1 MSDYSKKCGIDIVD
15 EYDKYTSYKC
25 NNRTIFSTSHYVRG
39 TGIMTSCSA
48 SSNSNY
54 EESYSIGSGIT
65 ELGDGCLSKNGIT
78 SISLPNTLTKIGSS
92 CFRYSKISSISIPE
106 SVREIGHNNFPSTL
120 TYITIPSQIEDFP
133 TDNLQE
139 CNNLPS
145 IEVDKNNTSYKSIEG
160 ILYNYDVTEI
170 LLCPRAKSGK
180 VIIPNTVKRIAEKC
194 FQGCTK
200 LTMIELPR
208 SIETIED
215 YAFSGLTLDRLVIP
229 NTVVSVGSG
238 CFANTVI
245 NKTFR
250 FPQGITEL
258 PSYCFRR
265 AIIPSTDFVKNV
277 KIIGDHCFDVR
288 RTNESLPEYLILS
301 KITHIGEFA
310 FDDEKKTKVIE
321 LPSSLSYIGDGAFN
335 STADDLKI
343 VCLSIVPFKLSNGA
357 FHGISDDAT
366 LYIPK
371 GTKVIYEN
379 TAPWST
385 FTNIE
390 EFELEKD
397 FCEDDKEISD
407 EHLYA
412 RLNSIANSIRNAD
425 RVYLKEI
432 LNDIALSYQYVDNDE
447 DYEVA
452 MELIKY
458 NRRFNPALIPDL
470 EKEICLDWT
479 NKYKLRFAG
488 TCIFDICSTP
498 IAMPIQDTNVYIE
511 HETIKELPMMGSNNI
526 GNLSIVQDMTGEVD
540 VHCTDIL
547 RHLQNELSIAE
558 RSIKVAVSWFTNY
571 ALFKQIKEF
580 AQKGLDIHLIIN
592 NDSVNNGGYC
602 LDFNELI
609 EAGVHL
615 SLVEYPHL
623 IHHKFC
629 IIDNKVV
636 INGSYNWTRFS
647 GNNYENI
654 MIFRNNDYVT
664 SSFNEE
670 FEKMLQKA
678 EHKDI
683 DAMPESVPQRPEYDR
698 NAFKQY
704 VTEELDAEA
713 RDTSEQRDKITAL
726 QKAAKLNPEYFE
738 KLNPKAKDS
747 LGEAFKVVE
756 QSVAM
761 TKDIAAMVEGKPMP
775 SVANPSTPVIES
787 SNQSSVNNS
796 TSSTASSSKKTITH
810 KKTITQPTVQP
821 VITKEEMAI
830 VEKIKATDLFMV
842 LDVSGSMRNTY
853 SSGHVYNI
861 TKKAVSAAL
870 AVSDTQEVSLWKFG
884 DTSSFVKN
892 IGVSN
897 LADINNV
904 SCSNSGTQ
912 LNTFV
917 SSANSAIKDN
927 SLVIIFTDDDGGSI
941 NAAVTGMKNR
951 AGVFWQIIV
960 YGSHNSITSAISGI
974 PNISLVSM
982 TDYASK
988 NDSEITQALL
998 KDYINWKK
1006 Q

>member
-1 MSDYSKKCGIDIVD
+1 MSDYSRKCGIDIVD
-15 EYDKYTSYKC
+15 EYDKYTSYKY

-48 SSNSNY
+48 SNSSNY

-120 TYITIPSQIEDFP
+120 TYITIPSQIDDFP

-145 IEVDKNNTSYKSIEG
+145 IGVDKNNTSYKSIEG

-229 NTVVSVGSG
+229 NTVVSVGTG

-258 PSYCFRR
+258 PSYCFER

-277 KIIGDHCFDVR
+277 EIIGDHCFDVR
-288 RTNESLPEYLILS
+288 TKNESLPEYLILP
-301 KITHIGEFA
+301 KIKHIGKFA

-321 LPSSLSYIGDGAFN
+321 LPSSLSYIGDWAFN

-357 FHGISDDAT
+357 FHGISDNAT

-390 EFELEKD
+390 EIELEKD

-498 IAMPIQDTNVYIE
+498 IAMPIQDTKVYIE
-511 HETIKELPMMGSNNI
+511 QETIKELPMMGSNNI
-526 GNLSIVQDMTGEVD
+526 GNLSIVQKMTGEVD

-713 RDTSEQRDKITAL
+713 RETSEQRDKITAL

-738 KLNPKAKDS
+738 KLNPKAKET

-775 SVANPSTPVIES
+775 SVAASSTHVSIES
-787 SNQSSVNNS
+787 SNQTSVSNS
-796 TSSTASSSKKTITH
+796 TSSTASSSTETV
-810 KKTITQPTVQP
+810 TQPTAQP
-821 VITKEEMAI
+821 VVTKEEKAI

-842 LDVSGSMRNTY
+842 LDVSGSMQNTY
-853 SSGHVYNI
+853 SAGHVYNI

-951 AGVFWQIIV
+951 ADVFWQIIV

>member
-15 EYDKYTSYKC
+15 EYDKYTSYRN

-48 SSNSNY
+48 SNSSNY

-120 TYITIPSQIEDFP
+120 TYITIPSQIDDFP

-145 IEVDKNNTSYKSIEG
+145 IGVDKNNTSYKSIEG

-229 NTVVSVGSG
+229 NTVVSVGTG

-258 PSYCFRR
+258 PSYCFER

-277 KIIGDHCFDVR
+277 EIIGDHCFDVR
-288 RTNESLPEYLILS
+288 TKNESLPEYLILP
-301 KITHIGEFA
+301 KIKHIGKYA

-321 LPSSLSYIGDGAFN
+321 LPSSLSYIGDWAFN

-343 VCLSIVPFKLSNGA
+343 VCLSIIPFKLSNGA

-397 FCEDDKEISD
+397 FCEDEKEISD

-432 LNDIALSYQYVDNDE
+432 LHDISLSYQYVDNDE

-488 TCIFDICSTP
+488 TCIFDISSTP
-498 IAMPIQDTNVYIE
+498 IAMPIQDTKVYIE
-511 HETIKELPMMGSNNI
+511 QETIKELPMMGSNNI

-540 VHCTDIL
+540 VHCNDIL

-609 EAGVHL
+609 EAGVHV

-678 EHKDI
+678 EHKEI

-713 RDTSEQRDKITAL
+713 RETSEQRDKITAL

-738 KLNPKAKDS
+738 KLNPKAKET

-775 SVANPSTPVIES
+775 SVEAPSTHVSKEP
-787 SNQSSVNNS
+787 SNQSSVCNS
-796 TSSTASSSKKTITH
+796 TFSTASSSTGTITH
-810 KKTITQPTVQP
+810 PTAQP
-821 VITKEEMAI
+821 VVTKEEKAI

-842 LDVSGSMRNTY
+842 LDVSGSMKNTY
-853 SSGHVYNI
+853 SAGHVYNI

-951 AGVFWQIIV
+951 ADVFWQIIV

>member
-1 MSDYSKKCGIDIVD
+1 MSDYSRKCGIDIVD
-15 EYDKYTSYKC
+15 EYDKYTSYKY

-48 SSNSNY
+48 SNSSNY

-120 TYITIPSQIEDFP
+120 TYITIPSQIDDFP

-145 IEVDKNNTSYKSIEG
+145 IGVDKNNTSYKSIEG

-229 NTVVSVGSG
+229 NTVVSVGTG

-258 PSYCFRR
+258 PSYCFER

-277 KIIGDHCFDVR
+277 EIIGDHCFDVR
-288 RTNESLPEYLILS
+288 TKNESLPEYLILP
-301 KITHIGEFA
+301 KIKHIGKFA

-321 LPSSLSYIGDGAFN
+321 LPSSLSYIGDWAFN

-357 FHGISDDAT
+357 FHGISDNAT

-498 IAMPIQDTNVYIE
+498 IAMPIQDTKVYIE
-511 HETIKELPMMGSNNI
+511 QETIKELPMMGSNNI
-526 GNLSIVQDMTGEVD
+526 GNLSIVQKMTGEVD

-713 RDTSEQRDKITAL
+713 RETSEQRDKITAL

-738 KLNPKAKDS
+738 KLNPKAKET

-775 SVANPSTPVIES
+775 SVAASSTHVSIES
-787 SNQSSVNNS
+787 SNQTSVSNS
-796 TSSTASSSKKTITH
+796 TSSTASSSTETV
-810 KKTITQPTVQP
+810 TQPTAQP
-821 VITKEEMAI
+821 VVTKEEKAI

-842 LDVSGSMRNTY
+842 LDVSGSMQNTY
-853 SSGHVYNI
+853 SAGHVYNI

-951 AGVFWQIIV
+951 ADVFWQIIV

>member
-1 MSDYSKKCGIDIVD
+1 MIEFAK
-15 EYDKYTSYKC
+15 
-25 NNRTIFSTSHYVRG
+25 
-39 TGIMTSCSA
+39 
-48 SSNSNY
+48 
-54 EESYSIGSGIT
+54 
-65 ELGDGCLSKNGIT
+65 
-78 SISLPNTLTKIGSS
+78 P
-92 CFRYSKISSISIPE
+92 SSIE
-106 SVREIGHNNFPSTL
+106 YIG
-120 TYITIPSQIEDFP
+120 
-133 TDNLQE
+133 
-139 CNNLPS
+139 
-145 IEVDKNNTSYKSIEG
+145 
-160 ILYNYDVTEI
+160 
-170 LLCPRAKSGK
+170 
-180 VIIPNTVKRIAEKC
+180 
-194 FQGCTK
+194 
-200 LTMIELPR
+200 
-208 SIETIED
+208 D

-229 NTVVSVGSG
+229 NSVKTIGVG
-238 CFANTVI
+238 CFANTII
-245 NKTFR
+245 NKIFR

-258 PSYCFRR
+258 PSNCFEK
-265 AIIPSTDFVKNV
+265 AIIPSTDFINNV
-277 KIIGDHCFDVR
+277 EVIGDYCFEVR
-288 RTNESLPEYLILS
+288 TKQESLPEYLILP
-301 KITHIGEFA
+301 KIKNIGKFA
-310 FDDEKKTKVIE
+310 FDDEKNTKVIE
-321 LPSSLSYIGDGAFN
+321 LPSSLTYIGDCAFN
-335 STADDLKI
+335 STGNELKI
-343 VCLSIVPFKLSNGA
+343 ICLSMVPFKLSNGA
-357 FHGISDDAT
+357 FHGISDNAS
-366 LYIPK
+366 LFIPK
-371 GTKVIYEN
+371 GTKIIYEN

-385 FTNIE
+385 FTNIVEFDLDKDICDE
-390 EFELEKD
+390 E
-397 FCEDDKEISD
+397 KEITD

-412 RLNSIANSIRNAD
+412 RLNSISNSIRNAD
-425 RVYLKEI
+425 RFYLKEI
-432 LNDIALSYQYVDNDE
+432 LHDIALSYQYVDNDE

-470 EKEICLDWT
+470 EKEICVDWT
-479 NKYKLRFAG
+479 NKYKLRFAS

-498 IAMPIQDTNVYIE
+498 ISMPIQDTKVYIE
-511 HETIKELPMMGSNNI
+511 QDAIKELPMMGSNNI
-526 GNLSIVQDMTGEVD
+526 GNLNIVQDMTGEVD

-558 RSIKVAVSWFTNY
+558 SSIKVAVSWFTNY

-654 MIFRNNDYVT
+654 MIFRNNNYVT

-678 EHKDI
+678 EHKDVNS
-683 DAMPESVPQRPEYDR
+683 MPESVPQRPEYDR

-713 RDTSEQRDKITAL
+713 RETSEQRDKITAL
-726 QKAAKLNPEYFE
+726 QKAANLNPEYFE
-738 KLNPKAKDS
+738 KLNPKAKET

-756 QSVAM
+756 QSETM
-761 TKDIAAMVEGKPMP
+761 KKDIAAMVEGKPMP
-775 SVANPSTPVIES
+775 SVAAASTPVVTNS
-787 SNQSSVNNS
+787 TNQSSINNQA
-796 TSSTASSSKKTITH
+796 SSTTPSAPKTIN
-810 KKTITQPTVQP
+810 KPIMQP
-821 VITKEEMAI
+821 VVTKEEKAI
-830 VEKIKATDLFMV
+830 VEKIKASDLFMV
-842 LDVSGSMRNTY
+842 LDVSGSMRETY
-853 SSGHVYNI
+853 NAGHVYNI

-884 DTSSFVKN
+884 NSSSFVKN

-904 SCSNSGTQ
+904 CCSNSGTK

-917 SSANSAIKDN
+917 SNANNAIKDN

-941 NAAVTGMKNR
+941 NAAVNGMKNR
-951 AGVFWQIIV
+951 TDVFWQIIV
-960 YGSHNSITSAISGI
+960 YGSHSSITSAISGI

-982 TDYASK
+982 TDYTSK

-998 KDYINWKK
+998 KDYIDWKR
-1006 Q
+1006 

>member
-1 MSDYSKKCGIDIVD
+1 MSDYSNKCGIDIVD
-15 EYDKYTSYKC
+15 EYNKYTSYKC
-25 NNRTIFSTSHYVRG
+25 NNITIFSTRHYVRG

-48 SSNSNY
+48 SNSSNY
-54 EESYSIGSGIT
+54 EESYSIGYGIT

-92 CFRYSKISSISIPE
+92 CFRCSKISSISIPE

-120 TYITIPSQIEDFP
+120 TYITIPSQIDDFP

-139 CNNLPS
+139 CNNLSS
-145 IEVDKNNTSYKSIEG
+145 IGVDKNNTSYKSIEG

-208 SIETIED
+208 SIEIIED

-258 PSYCFRR
+258 PSYCFER

-288 RTNESLPEYLILS
+288 RTNESLPEYLILP
-301 KITHIGEFA
+301 KIKHIGEFA
-310 FDDEKKTKVIE
+310 FDAEKKTKVIE

-357 FHGISDDAT
+357 FHGISDNAT

-511 HETIKELPMMGSNNI
+511 QETIKELPMMGSNNI

-713 RDTSEQRDKITAL
+713 RETSEQRDKITAL

-738 KLNPKAKDS
+738 KLNPKAKET

-775 SVANPSTPVIES
+775 SVAAPSTHVSIES
-787 SNQSSVNNS
+787 SNQSSVSNS
-796 TSSTASSSKKTITH
+796 TSSTASSSTETV
-810 KKTITQPTVQP
+810 TQPTAQP
-821 VITKEEMAI
+821 VVTKEEKAI

-842 LDVSGSMRNTY
+842 LDVSGSMQNTY
-853 SSGHVYNI
+853 SAGHVYNI
-861 TKKAVSAAL
+861 TKKTVSAAL

-904 SCSNSGTQ
+904 SCLNSGTQ

-927 SLVIIFTDDDGGSI
+927 SLVIIFTDDDGDSI

-951 AGVFWQIIV
+951 ADVFWQIIV
-960 YGSHNSITSAISGI
+960 YGSHNRITSAISGI

>member
-1 MSDYSKKCGIDIVD
+1 MSDYSRKCGIDIVD
-15 EYDKYTSYKC
+15 EYDKHTSYKS
-25 NNRTIFSTSHYVRG
+25 NNRTVYSTNHYVRG
-39 TGIMTSCSA
+39 NGVMTSCSA
-48 SSNSNY
+48 SNSSSY
-54 EESYSIGSGIT
+54 EEYYSIGSGIT
-65 ELGDGCLSKNGIT
+65 ELGDSCLSKSGIN

-92 CFRYSKISSISIPE
+92 CFRYSRISSISIPE

-120 TYITIPSQIEDFP
+120 TSITIPSKIEDFP

-139 CNNLPS
+139 CNNLSS
-145 IEVDKNNTSYKSIEG
+145 IGVNENNTSYKSIEG
-160 ILYNYDVTEI
+160 ILYNYDITEI

-208 SIETIED
+208 SIESIED

-229 NTVVSVGSG
+229 NTVKSIGTG
-238 CFANTVI
+238 CFANTII

-258 PSYCFRR
+258 PSHCFER
-265 AIIPSTDFVKNV
+265 AIIPTTDFVKNV
-277 KIIGDHCFDVR
+277 EIIGDHCFDVR
-288 RTNESLPEYLILS
+288 TKGESLPEYLNLP
-301 KITHIGEFA
+301 KIRYIGEFA

-321 LPSSLSYIGDGAFN
+321 LPSSLAFIGDYAFN

-357 FHGISDDAT
+357 FHGISDNAT

-379 TAPWST
+379 AAPWST
-385 FTNIE
+385 FTKIE
-390 EFELEKD
+390 EFDLDKD
-397 FCEDDKEISD
+397 FCEDGKDISD

-432 LNDIALSYQYVDNDE
+432 LHDIALSYQYVDNDE
-447 DYEVA
+447 DYDVA

-458 NRRFNPALIPDL
+458 NRRFNPALVPEL
-470 EKEICLDWT
+470 EKEICVDWI

-498 IAMPIQDTNVYIE
+498 IAMPIQNTKVYIE
-511 HETIKELPMMGSNNI
+511 QEAIKELPMMGSSNI
-526 GNLSIVQDMTGEVD
+526 GNLNIVQDMTGEVD
-540 VHCTDIL
+540 VHCTDLL

-558 RSIKVAVSWFTNY
+558 SSIKVAVSWFTNY

-678 EHKDI
+678 EHKDV

-713 RDTSEQRDKITAL
+713 RETSEQRDKITAL

-738 KLNPKAKDS
+738 KLNPKAKET
-747 LGEAFKVVE
+747 LGEAFIVVE
-756 QSVAM
+756 QSVTM
-761 TKDIAAMVEGKPMP
+761 TKDIAAMVEGNPMP
-775 SVANPSTPVIES
+775 SIVTPTTPVSSAPTASSKVSTPT
-787 SNQSSVNNS
+787 S
-796 TSSTASSSKKTITH
+796 TSSSSTAKVVA
-810 KKTITQPTVQP
+810 QPTVKP
-821 VITKEEMAI
+821 VVTKEEKAI
-830 VEKIKATDLFMV
+830 VEKIKASDLFMV
-842 LDVSGSMRNTY
+842 LDVSGSMQGTY
-853 SSGHVYNI
+853 SAGHVYNI
-861 TKKAVSAAL
+861 TKRAVSAAL

-884 DTSSFVKN
+884 DSSSFVKN

-904 SCSNSGTQ
+904 SCTTSGTK

-917 SSANSAIKDN
+917 SSANSAIKGN

-941 NAAVTGMKNR
+941 KAAVSGMKNR
-951 AGVFWQIIV
+951 TDVFWQIIV
-960 YGSHNSITSAISGI
+960 YGSHSSITSAISGI

-988 NDSEITQALL
+988 NESEITQALL
-998 KDYINWKK
+998 KDYIN
-1006 Q
+1006 

>member
-1 MSDYSKKCGIDIVD
+1 MSDYNRNCGPNAID
-15 EYDKYTSYKC
+15 EYDNATRYSDNTYS
-25 NNRTIFSTSHYVRG
+25 RTHWVRG
-39 TGIMTSCSA
+39 TGAMTSNNA
-48 SSNSNY
+48 SGSRNY
-54 EESYSIGSGIT
+54 YESYRICSGIS
-65 ELGDGCLSKNGIT
+65 ELGDSCLSRY
-78 SISLPNTLTKIGSS
+78 SIDSVSLPTTLIKIGSS
-92 CFRYSKISSISIPE
+92 CFRSSRITSISLPDSLE
-106 SVREIGHNNFPSTL
+106 EIGHNNFPSTL
-120 TYITIPSQIEDFP
+120 TSITIPSQIKDFP

-139 CNNLPS
+139 CTNLPS
-145 IEVDKNNTSYKSIEG
+145 IGVDKNNNSYKSIGG
-160 ILYNYDVTEI
+160 ILYNYEVTEI

-180 VIIPNTVKRIAEKC
+180 VIIPNTVTRIAEKC

-208 SIETIED
+208 SIETIGD

-229 NTVVSVGSG
+229 NSVKSIGIG

-258 PSYCFRR
+258 SSNCFER
-265 AIIPSTDFVKNV
+265 AIIPSTDFIKNV
-277 KIIGDHCFDVR
+277 EVIGDNCFNVR
-288 RTNESLPEYLILS
+288 SKNESLPEYLILP
-301 KITHIGEFA
+301 KIKHIGEFA
-310 FDDEKKTKVIE
+310 FDDEKKTKVFE
-321 LPSSLSYIGDGAFN
+321 LPSSLTFIGDCAFN

-343 VCLSIVPFKLSNGA
+343 ICLSIVPFKLSNGA
-357 FHGISDDAT
+357 FHGISDNAS
-366 LYIPK
+366 LFIPK
-371 GTKVIYEN
+371 GTKIIYEN

-385 FTNIE
+385 FTNIVEFDLDKDICDE
-390 EFELEKD
+390 E
-397 FCEDDKEISD
+397 KEITD

-425 RVYLKEI
+425 RFYLKEI
-432 LNDIALSYQYVDNDE
+432 LHDVALSYQYVDNDE

-470 EKEICLDWT
+470 ETEICVDWK
-479 NKYKLRFAG
+479 NKYKLRFAS

-498 IAMPIQDTNVYIE
+498 ISMPIQDTKVYIE
-511 HETIKELPMMGSNNI
+511 QETIKELPMMGSNNI
-526 GNLSIVQDMTGEVD
+526 GNLNIVQNMTGGVD

-571 ALFKQIKEF
+571 ALFKQIKEH
-580 AQKGLDIHLIIN
+580 AQKGLDIQLIIN

-609 EAGVHL
+609 NAGVRI

-629 IIDNKVV
+629 IIDNRVV

-654 MIFRNNDYVT
+654 IIFRDNDYVT

-683 DAMPESVPQRPEYDR
+683 NTMPECVPPRPEYDR

-713 RDTSEQRDKITAL
+713 RETSEQRDKITAL

-738 KLNPKAKDS
+738 KLNPNAKET
-747 LGEAFKVVE
+747 LVEAFKVVE
-756 QSVAM
+756 QSVTM
-761 TKDIAAMVEGKPMP
+761 TKDIAAMVEGKPLP
-775 SVANPSTPVIES
+775 SVVALSQTDS
-787 SNQSSVNNS
+787 ASNATQNS
-796 TSSTASSSKKTITH
+796 TNNQTVTSASTTTKVAVQSTA
-810 KKTITQPTVQP
+810 QP
-821 VITKEEMAI
+821 VVTKEEKAI
-830 VEKIKATDLFMV
+830 VEKIKASDLFMV
-842 LDVSGSMRNTY
+842 LDVSGSMQGTY
-853 SSGHVYNI
+853 SAGHVYNI

-884 DTSSFVKN
+884 DSSSFVKN
-892 IGVSN
+892 IGVAN
-897 LADINNV
+897 LSDINDV
-904 SCSNSGTQ
+904 KCSNSGTE
-912 LNTFV
+912 LAKFV
-917 SSANSAIKDN
+917 TNANSSIKDN

-941 NAAVTGMKNR
+941 NGAIGGMKNR
-951 AGVFWQIIV
+951 TDVFWQIIV
-960 YGSHNSITSAISGI
+960 YGSHNSISSAISGI

-988 NDSEITQALL
+988 GESEINQALL

-1006 Q
+1006 

>member
-1 MSDYSKKCGIDIVD
+1 MADYSRSCGIDIVD
-15 EYDKYTSYKC
+15 EYDKYTSYTS
-25 NNRTIFSTSHYVRG
+25 NNSTIRSTSHYVRG
-39 TGIMTSCSA
+39 KGVMTSCNA
-48 SSNSNY
+48 SNYSNY
-54 EESYSIGSGIT
+54 EEYYSIGFGVT
-65 ELGDGCLSKNGIT
+65 ELGDGCLSKAGINSISLPNSLVKIGSSCFKNSRIT
-78 SISLPNTLTKIGSS
+78 SISLPDSLM
-92 CFRYSKISSISIPE
+92 
-106 SVREIGHNNFPSTL
+106 EIGHTNFPSCL
-120 TYITIPSQIEDFP
+120 TSITIPSKIKVFP
-133 TDNLQE
+133 TDNLQD
-139 CNNLPS
+139 CSNLSS
-145 IEVDKNNTSYKSIEG
+145 IGVDKNNSSFKSIDG
-160 ILYNYDVTEI
+160 ILYNYDVTEV

-180 VIIPNTVKRIAEKC
+180 VIIQNTVIRIAEKC
-194 FQGCTK
+194 FQGCKK
-200 LTMIELPR
+200 LTMVELPR
-208 SIETIED
+208 SIESIGD

-229 NTVVSVGSG
+229 NSVASIGIG
-238 CFANTVI
+238 CFANTI
-245 NKTFR
+245 IKKTFR
-250 FPQGITEL
+250 FPQVITEL
-258 PSYCFRR
+258 PPYCFQK
-265 AIIPSTDFVKNV
+265 AVIPSVDFLKC
-277 KIIGDHCFDVR
+277 IESIGEHCFDVR
-288 RTNESLPEYLILS
+288 SQNESLPTYLNLP
-301 KITHIGEFA
+301 KIKHIGRFA

-321 LPSSLSYIGDGAFN
+321 LPSSLSYIGDNAFN

-343 VCLSIVPFKLSNGA
+343 ICLSIVPFKLPDSA
-357 FHGISDDAT
+357 FLGMSDKAT
-366 LYIPK
+366 LFVPK
-371 GTKVIYEN
+371 GTKTIFEN
-379 TAPWST
+379 TVPWST

-390 EFELEKD
+390 EFDLDKD
-397 FCEDDKEISD
+397 FSDEEKEITD
-407 EHLYA
+407 EQLYA

-425 RVYLKEI
+425 RVYVKEI
-432 LNDIALSYQYVDNDE
+432 LHDISLSYQYVDNDE

-458 NRRFNPALIPDL
+458 NRRFVPALIPEL
-470 EKEICLDWT
+470 EKEICVDWT
-479 NKYKLRFAG
+479 NKYKLRFAS

-498 IAMPIQDTNVYIE
+498 IAMPIQDTKVYLEQDAIN
-511 HETIKELPMMGSNNI
+511 ELPMMGGNNI
-526 GNLSIVQDMTGEVD
+526 SNLSIVQDMTEEID
-540 VHCTDIL
+540 VHCSDIL

-558 RSIKVAVSWFTNY
+558 SSIKVAVSWFTNY
-571 ALFKQIKEF
+571 ALFKQIKEL

-609 EAGVHL
+609 EAGTHL

-670 FEKMLQKA
+670 FEQMLQKA
-678 EHKDI
+678 EHKDV

-713 RDTSEQRDKITAL
+713 RETSEQRDKITAL

-738 KLNPKAKDS
+738 KLNPKAKET
-747 LGEAFKVVE
+747 LGEAFMVVE
-756 QSVAM
+756 QSVTM

-775 SVANPSTPVIES
+775 SIVTPTTPVSSAPTASSKVSTPT
-787 SNQSSVNNS
+787 S
-796 TSSTASSSKKTITH
+796 TSSSSTAKVVA
-810 KKTITQPTVQP
+810 QPTVKP
-821 VITKEEMAI
+821 VVTKEEKAI
-830 VEKIKATDLFMV
+830 VEKIKASDLFMV
-842 LDVSGSMRNTY
+842 LDVSGSMQGTY
-853 SSGHVYNI
+853 SAGHVYNI
-861 TKKAVSAAL
+861 TKRAVSAAL

-884 DTSSFVKN
+884 DSSSFVKN

-904 SCSNSGTQ
+904 SCTTSGTK

-917 SSANSAIKDN
+917 SSANSAIKSN

-941 NAAVTGMKNR
+941 KAAVSGMKNR
-951 AGVFWQIIV
+951 TDVFWQIIV
-960 YGSHNSITSAISGI
+960 YGSHSSITSAISGI

-988 NDSEITQALL
+988 NESEITQALL

-1006 Q
+1006 QLK

>member
-15 EYDKYTSYKC
+15 EYDKYTSYKY
-25 NNRTIFSTSHYVRG
+25 NNRTIFSTSHYVHG

-48 SSNSNY
+48 SNSSNY
-54 EESYSIGSGIT
+54 EESYSIGYGIT

-120 TYITIPSQIEDFP
+120 TSITIPSQIDDFP

-145 IEVDKNNTSYKSIEG
+145 IGVDKNNTSYKSIEG

-215 YAFSGLTLDRLVIP
+215 YAFSGLKLDRLVIP
-229 NTVVSVGSG
+229 NTVVSVGTG

-258 PSYCFRR
+258 PSYCFER

-277 KIIGDHCFDVR
+277 EIIGDHCFDVR
-288 RTNESLPEYLILS
+288 TKVESLPEYLILP
-301 KITHIGEFA
+301 KIKHIGKFA

-321 LPSSLSYIGDGAFN
+321 LPSSLSYIGDWAFN

-432 LNDIALSYQYVDNDE
+432 LHDIALSYQYVDNDE

-498 IAMPIQDTNVYIE
+498 ISMPIQDTKVFIE
-511 HETIKELPMMGSNNI
+511 QETIKELPMMGSNNI

-670 FEKMLQKA
+670 FENMLQKA

-713 RDTSEQRDKITAL
+713 RETSEQRDKITAL
-726 QKAAKLNPEYFE
+726 QKAAKLNLEYFE
-738 KLNPKAKDS
+738 KLNPKAKET

-775 SVANPSTPVIES
+775 SVAAPSTHVSIES
-787 SNQSSVNNS
+787 SNQSSVSNS
-796 TSSTASSSKKTITH
+796 TSSTASSSTETV
-810 KKTITQPTVQP
+810 TQPIAQP
-821 VITKEEMAI
+821 VVTKEEKAI

-853 SSGHVYNI
+853 SAGHVYNI
-861 TKKAVSAAL
+861 TKKTVSAAL

-951 AGVFWQIIV
+951 ADVFWQIIV

>member
-1 MSDYSKKCGIDIVD
+1 MSDYSRKCGIDIVD
-15 EYDKYTSYKC
+15 EYDKHTSYKS
-25 NNRTIFSTSHYVRG
+25 NNRTVYSTIHYVRG
-39 TGIMTSCSA
+39 NGVMTSCSA
-48 SSNSNY
+48 SNSSSY
-54 EESYSIGSGIT
+54 EEYYSIGSGIT
-65 ELGDGCLSKNGIT
+65 ELGDSCLSKSGIN

-92 CFRYSKISSISIPE
+92 CFRYSRISSISIPE

-120 TYITIPSQIEDFP
+120 TSITIPSKIEDFP

-139 CNNLPS
+139 CNNLSS
-145 IEVDKNNTSYKSIEG
+145 IGVNENNTSYKSIEG
-160 ILYNYDVTEI
+160 ILYNYDITEI

-208 SIETIED
+208 SIESIED

-229 NTVVSVGSG
+229 NTVKSIGTG
-238 CFANTVI
+238 CFANTII

-258 PSYCFRR
+258 PSHCFER
-265 AIIPSTDFVKNV
+265 AIIPTTDFVKNV
-277 KIIGDHCFDVR
+277 EIIGDHCFDVR
-288 RTNESLPEYLILS
+288 TKDESLPEYLNLP
-301 KITHIGEFA
+301 KIRYIGEFA

-321 LPSSLSYIGDGAFN
+321 LPSSLAFIGDYAFN

-357 FHGISDDAT
+357 FHGISDNAT

-379 TAPWST
+379 AAPWST
-385 FTNIE
+385 FTKIE
-390 EFELEKD
+390 EFDLDKD
-397 FCEDDKEISD
+397 FCEDGKDISD

-432 LNDIALSYQYVDNDE
+432 LHDIALSYQYVDNDE
-447 DYEVA
+447 DYDVA

-458 NRRFNPALIPDL
+458 NRRFNPALVPEL
-470 EKEICLDWT
+470 EKEICVDWI

-498 IAMPIQDTNVYIE
+498 IAMPIQNTKVYIE
-511 HETIKELPMMGSNNI
+511 QDAIKELPMMGSSNI
-526 GNLSIVQDMTGEVD
+526 GNLNIVQDMTGEVD
-540 VHCTDIL
+540 VHCTDLL

-558 RSIKVAVSWFTNY
+558 SSIKVAVSWFTNY

-678 EHKDI
+678 EHKDV

-713 RDTSEQRDKITAL
+713 RETSEQRDKITAL

-738 KLNPKAKDS
+738 KLNPKAKET
-747 LGEAFKVVE
+747 LGEAFIVVE
-756 QSVAM
+756 QSVTM

-775 SVANPSTPVIES
+775 SIVTPTTPVSSAPTASSKVSTPT
-787 SNQSSVNNS
+787 S
-796 TSSTASSSKKTITH
+796 TSSSSTAKVVA
-810 KKTITQPTVQP
+810 QPTVKP
-821 VITKEEMAI
+821 VVTKEEKAI
-830 VEKIKATDLFMV
+830 VEKIKASDLFMV
-842 LDVSGSMRNTY
+842 LDVSGSMQGTY
-853 SSGHVYNI
+853 SAGHVYNI
-861 TKKAVSAAL
+861 TKRAVSAAL

-884 DTSSFVKN
+884 DSSSFVKN

-904 SCSNSGTQ
+904 SCTTSGTK

-917 SSANSAIKDN
+917 SSANSAIKGN

-941 NAAVTGMKNR
+941 KAAVSGMKNR
-951 AGVFWQIIV
+951 TDVFWQIIV
-960 YGSHNSITSAISGI
+960 YGSHSSITSAISGI

-988 NDSEITQALL
+988 NESEITQALL

-1006 Q
+1006 QLK

>member
-1 MSDYSKKCGIDIVD
+1 MSDYSRKCGIDIVD
-15 EYDKYTSYKC
+15 EYDKHTSYKS
-25 NNRTIFSTSHYVRG
+25 NNRTVYFTNHYVRG
-39 TGIMTSCSA
+39 NGVMTSCSA
-48 SSNSNY
+48 SNSSSY
-54 EESYSIGSGIT
+54 EEYYSIGSGIT
-65 ELGDGCLSKNGIT
+65 ELGDSCLSKSGIN

-92 CFRYSKISSISIPE
+92 CFRYSRISSISIPE

-120 TYITIPSQIEDFP
+120 TSITIPSKIEDFP

-139 CNNLPS
+139 CNNLSS
-145 IEVDKNNTSYKSIEG
+145 IGVNENNTSYKSIEG
-160 ILYNYDVTEI
+160 ILYNYDITEI

-208 SIETIED
+208 SIESIED

-229 NTVVSVGSG
+229 NTVKSIGTG
-238 CFANTVI
+238 CFANTII

-258 PSYCFRR
+258 PSHCFER
-265 AIIPSTDFVKNV
+265 AIIPTTDFVKNV
-277 KIIGDHCFDVR
+277 EIIGDHCFDVR
-288 RTNESLPEYLILS
+288 TKDESLPEYLNLP
-301 KITHIGEFA
+301 KIRYIGEFA

-321 LPSSLSYIGDGAFN
+321 LPSSLAFIGDYAFN

-357 FHGISDDAT
+357 FHGISDNAT

-379 TAPWST
+379 AAPWST
-385 FTNIE
+385 FTKIE
-390 EFELEKD
+390 EFDLDKD
-397 FCEDDKEISD
+397 FCEDGKDISD

-432 LNDIALSYQYVDNDE
+432 LHDIALSYQYVDNDE
-447 DYEVA
+447 DYDVA

-458 NRRFNPALIPDL
+458 NRRFNPALVPEL
-470 EKEICLDWT
+470 EKEICVDWI

-498 IAMPIQDTNVYIE
+498 IAMPIQNTKVYIE
-511 HETIKELPMMGSNNI
+511 QEAIKELPMMGSSNI
-526 GNLSIVQDMTGEVD
+526 GNLNIVQDMTGEVD
-540 VHCTDIL
+540 VHCTDLL

-558 RSIKVAVSWFTNY
+558 SSIKVAVSWFTNY

-678 EHKDI
+678 EHKDV

-713 RDTSEQRDKITAL
+713 RETSEQRDKITAL

-738 KLNPKAKDS
+738 KLNPKAKET
-747 LGEAFKVVE
+747 LGEAFIVVE
-756 QSVAM
+756 QSVTM

-775 SVANPSTPVIES
+775 SIVTPTTPVSSAPTASSKVSTPT
-787 SNQSSVNNS
+787 S
-796 TSSTASSSKKTITH
+796 TSSSSTAKVVA
-810 KKTITQPTVQP
+810 QPTVKP
-821 VITKEEMAI
+821 VVTKEEKAI
-830 VEKIKATDLFMV
+830 VEKIKASDLFMV
-842 LDVSGSMRNTY
+842 LDVSGSMQGTY
-853 SSGHVYNI
+853 SAGHVYNI
-861 TKKAVSAAL
+861 TKRAVSAAL

-884 DTSSFVKN
+884 DSSSFVKN

-904 SCSNSGTQ
+904 SCTTSGTK

-917 SSANSAIKDN
+917 SSANSAIKGN

-941 NAAVTGMKNR
+941 KAAVSGMKNR
-951 AGVFWQIIV
+951 TDVFWQIIV
-960 YGSHNSITSAISGI
+960 YGSHSSITSAISGI

-988 NDSEITQALL
+988 NESEITQALL

-1006 Q
+1006 QLK

>member
-1 MSDYSKKCGIDIVD
+1 MAYKYSDNCGPSASDNYEDWSRIRN
-15 EYDKYTSYKC
+15 TSNDLRYHK
-25 NNRTIFSTSHYVRG
+25 I
-39 TGIMTSCSA
+39 TGSGVVTTCSA
-48 SSNSNY
+48 YDTYPSWICRYHSMD
-54 EESYSIGSGIT
+54 SGIT
-65 ELGDGCLSKNGIT
+65 ELADECFNKASVETMSLSSCLV
-78 SISLPNTLTKIGSS
+78 KIGNK
-92 CFRYSKISSISIPE
+92 CFQKTNITDIRLPE
-106 SVREIGHNNFPSTL
+106 SLESIGHNNFPKTL
-120 TYITIPSQIEDFP
+120 KSINIPSKIQEFP
-133 TDNLQE
+133 LDNLKL
-139 CNNLPS
+139 CDALDS
-145 IEVDKNNTSYKSIEG
+145 ITVSKDNKWYKTIDG
-160 ILYNYDVTEI
+160 ILYNYDHTEI
-170 LLCPRAKSGK
+170 LFCPRTKSGK
-180 VIIPNTVKRIAEKC
+180 VIIPNSVKRIAERC
-194 FQGCTK
+194 FQNCNNISM
-200 LTMIELPR
+200 LELPR
-208 SIETIED
+208 SIESIGD
-215 YAFSGLTLDRLVIP
+215 YALSGITLDRLVVP
-229 NTVVSVGSG
+229 NTVKSIGIG
-238 CFANTVI
+238 CFANSVI

-250 FPQGITEL
+250 FPQTISEL
-258 PSYCFRR
+258 PSFCFQK
-265 AIIPSTDFVKNV
+265 AILPSVDFLKYAE
-277 KIIGDHCFDVR
+277 IIGDYCFDVKSKK
-288 RTNESLPEYLILS
+288 ESLPEFLNLPRV
-301 KITHIGEFA
+301 KHIGDYA
-310 FDDEKKTKVIE
+310 FYNERKTKVFE
-321 LPSSLSYIGDGAFN
+321 LPSSLTYIGDSAFN

-343 VCLSIVPFKLSNGA
+343 VCLSIVPFKLLDGS
-357 FHGISDDAT
+357 FHGLSNNAT
-366 LYIPK
+366 LYVPK

-379 TAPWST
+379 TVPWST

-432 LNDIALSYQYVDNDE
+432 LHDIALSYQYVDNDE

-470 EKEICLDWT
+470 EKAICLDWT
-479 NKYKLRFAG
+479 NKYKLRFAE

-498 IAMPIQDTNVYIE
+498 IAVPIQDTKVYIE
-511 HETIKELPMMGSNNI
+511 QETLKGLPMMSSNNI
-526 GNLSIVQDMTGEVD
+526 GNLSIVQNMTAEVD
-540 VHCTDIL
+540 VHYTDIL

-580 AQKGLDIHLIIN
+580 AQKGLDIQLIIN

-609 EAGVHL
+609 EVGVHI

-654 MIFRNNDYVT
+654 MIFRNNEYVT

-713 RDTSEQRDKITAL
+713 RETSEQRDKITAL

-738 KLNPKAKDS
+738 KLNPKAKET

-756 QSVAM
+756 QSIAM
-761 TKDIAAMVEGKPMP
+761 TKDIAAMVEGKPIP
-775 SVANPSTPVIES
+775 SVATPSRPVIES

-796 TSSTASSSKKTITH
+796 TSSTASSSKKTIT
-810 KKTITQPTVQP
+810 QPTVQP
-821 VITKEEMAI
+821 VITKEEKAI

-842 LDVSGSMRNTY
+842 LDVSGSMQNTY
-853 SSGHVYNI
+853 SAGHVYNI

-892 IGVSN
+892 ISVSN

-951 AGVFWQIIV
+951 EDVFWQIIV

-1006 Q
+1006 R

>member
-1 MSDYSKKCGIDIVD
+1 MSDYSRKCGIDIVD
-15 EYDKYTSYKC
+15 EYDKHTSYKS
-25 NNRTIFSTSHYVRG
+25 NNRTVYSTNHYVRG
-39 TGIMTSCSA
+39 NGVMTSCSA
-48 SSNSNY
+48 SNSSSY
-54 EESYSIGSGIT
+54 EEYYSIGSGIT
-65 ELGDGCLSKNGIT
+65 ELGDSCLSKSGIN

-92 CFRYSKISSISIPE
+92 CFRYSRISSISIPE

-120 TYITIPSQIEDFP
+120 TSITIPSKIEDFP

-139 CNNLPS
+139 CNNLSS
-145 IEVDKNNTSYKSIEG
+145 IGVNENNTSYKSIEG
-160 ILYNYDVTEI
+160 ILYNYDITEI

-208 SIETIED
+208 SIESIED

-229 NTVVSVGSG
+229 NTVKSIGTG
-238 CFANTVI
+238 CFANTII

-258 PSYCFRR
+258 PSHCFER
-265 AIIPSTDFVKNV
+265 AIIPTTDFVKNV
-277 KIIGDHCFDVR
+277 EIIGDHCFDVR
-288 RTNESLPEYLILS
+288 TKDESLPEYLNLP
-301 KITHIGEFA
+301 KIRYIGEFA

-321 LPSSLSYIGDGAFN
+321 LPSSLAFIGDYAFN

-357 FHGISDDAT
+357 FHGISDNAT

-379 TAPWST
+379 AAPWST
-385 FTNIE
+385 FTKIE
-390 EFELEKD
+390 EFDLDKD
-397 FCEDDKEISD
+397 FCEDGKDISD

-432 LNDIALSYQYVDNDE
+432 LHDIALSYQYVDNDE
-447 DYEVA
+447 DYDVA

-458 NRRFNPALIPDL
+458 NRRFNPALVPEL
-470 EKEICLDWT
+470 EKEICVDWI

-498 IAMPIQDTNVYIE
+498 IAMPIQNTKVYIE
-511 HETIKELPMMGSNNI
+511 QEAIKELPMMGSSNI
-526 GNLSIVQDMTGEVD
+526 GNLNIVQDMTGEVD
-540 VHCTDIL
+540 VHCTDLL

-558 RSIKVAVSWFTNY
+558 SNIKVAVSWFTNY

-678 EHKDI
+678 EHKDV

-713 RDTSEQRDKITAL
+713 RETSEQRDKITAL

-738 KLNPKAKDS
+738 KLNPKAKET
-747 LGEAFKVVE
+747 LGEAFIVVE
-756 QSVAM
+756 QSVTM

-775 SVANPSTPVIES
+775 SIVTPTTPVSSAPTASSKVSTPT
-787 SNQSSVNNS
+787 S
-796 TSSTASSSKKTITH
+796 TSSSSTAKVVA
-810 KKTITQPTVQP
+810 QPTVKP
-821 VITKEEMAI
+821 VVTKEEKAI
-830 VEKIKATDLFMV
+830 VEKIKASDLFMV
-842 LDVSGSMRNTY
+842 LDVSGSMQGTY
-853 SSGHVYNI
+853 SAGHVYNI
-861 TKKAVSAAL
+861 TKRAVSAAL

-884 DTSSFVKN
+884 DSSSFVKN

-904 SCSNSGTQ
+904 SCTTSGTK

-917 SSANSAIKDN
+917 SSANSAIKGN

-941 NAAVTGMKNR
+941 KAAVSGMKNR
-951 AGVFWQIIV
+951 TDVFWQIIV
-960 YGSHNSITSAISGI
+960 YGSHSSITSAISGI

-988 NDSEITQALL
+988 NESEITQALL
-998 KDYINWKK
+998 KDYINWKNS
-1006 Q
+1006 